1 MARHDT
7 KDDAG
12 LTDFIPFLKQITV
25 TKINY
30 NFSFLY
36 IVFGFTGKTI
46 LNCVLAS
53 QTRE

>member
-1 MARHDT
+1 MACHDT

-12 LTDFIPFLKQITV
+12 LTDFISISKTNNSH
-25 TKINY
+25 KNC